1 LAQLIKLQD
10 YISRY
15 EVDMFRYPSQFIR
28 QKRKQWD
35 LKKLEKQPFLDGI
48 FEFQLK
54 WASSTV
60 REKSYV
66 DKEFY
71 NDPNLKYFL
80 QRFPDTY
87 LVLYKPI
94 FKLKKAPIEVEI
106 IIISPTTTWLITML
120 EGEEDSVFLGSNER
134 FWIERIG
141 KQTKKVLSP
150 MIELDRMDG
159 IVRTL
164 FSLFGVELPIR
175 KVILNRTGYFDFPEV
190 PYAVELVEKRNYD
203 EWFSNLR
210 NMSAPL
216 KHMQLKAGNV
226 LLQYCQ
232 TVCVRRMD

>member
-1 LAQLIKLQD
+1 MAQLIKLQD

-164 FSLFGVELPIR
+164 FSLYGVELPIR

-190 PYAVELVEKRNYD
+190 PYDVELVEKRNYD

-210 NMSAPL
+210 NMSSPL

>member
-1 LAQLIKLQD
+1 
-10 YISRY
+10 
-15 EVDMFRYPSQFIR
+15 MFRYPSQFIR

-164 FSLFGVELPIR
+164 FSLYGVELPIR

-190 PYAVELVEKRNYD
+190 PYDVELVEKRNYD

-210 NMSAPL
+210 NMSSPL

>member
-164 FSLFGVELPIR
+164 FSLYGVELPIR

-190 PYAVELVEKRNYD
+190 PYDVELVEKRNYD

-210 NMSAPL
+210 NMSSPL